1 MADNH
6 EHTHVHADG
15 TVHTH
20 TYDEGGHTHS
30 HGEGPHQHVHSDS
43 EKKSVI
49 SRLNRIIGHLEAI
62 KRMVEGD
69 EDCSQV
75 LIQLAAVRSALNG
88 AGRLVLRNHID
99 HCIVEA
105 IEDNDTHAISALN
118 DAIDKFLK

>member
-1 MADNH
+1 MSE

-15 TVHTH
+15 SV
-20 TYDEGGHTHS
+20 HS
-30 HGEGPHQHVHSDS
+30 HGDGTHQHVHSDS
-43 EKKSVI
+43 EKRSVI

-62 KRMVEGD
+62 KRMVEND

-75 LIQLAAVRSALNG
+75 LTQLAAVRSALNG

-105 IEDNDTHAISALN
+105 IEEHDTESISALN

>member
-1 MADNH
+1 MH
-6 EHTHVHADG
+6 EDGGHSHVHADG
-15 TVHTH
+15 SVHI
-20 TYDEGGHTHS
+20 HS
-30 HGEGPHQHVHSDS
+30 HGEGPHQHIHSDS

-105 IEDNDTHAISALN
+105 IEENDTTAVSALN
-118 DAIDKFLK
+118 DAIDKFLR

>member
-1 MADNH
+1 MSDSP

-15 TVHTH
+15 SV
-20 TYDEGGHTHS
+20 HTHS
-30 HGEGPHQHVHSDS
+30 HGNGPHQHIHSDS

-75 LIQLAAVRSALNG
+75 LTQLAAVRSALNG

-105 IEDNDTHAISALN
+105 VEENDTASVAALN